1 MNPGKKLG
9 FFVLYQY
16 KGNVRMSVSN
26 NGNLKL
32 AIQKKGRLTDKS
44 IDLLKLCGIEIDHY
58 TERLVV
64 PASNFPLEV
73 LFLRDDDIPEY
84 VQDGVADI
92 GIVGENVVVS
102 KNAHTEIVEKL
113 GFGKCSLMMAAPENV
128 TIKSVKDIEGKT
140 IATSFPNIVQNYL
153 NENKIN
159 AKIIEISGSVEIA
172 PALGVADMICDIVS
186 TGNTL
191 RMNKLKKSISVF
203 ESQAVLIRSSN
214 KKLNQTKNEYLDK
227 LLRRIRSVLTAKN
240 SKYLMMNV
248 PKSSLL
254 EIERVIPSIKSP
266 TILPLADEN
275 LVAVHAVIPSDYLW
289 KIVDSLKKLG
299 ATGILLSPIENM
311 IP

>member
-1 MNPGKKLG
+1 
-9 FFVLYQY
+9 
-16 KGNVRMSVSN
+16 MSISN
-26 NGNLKL
+26 NENLKL

-64 PASNFPLEV
+64 PSDNFPLEV

-102 KNAHTEIVEKL
+102 KNAKTEIIEKL

-128 TIKSVKDIEGKT
+128 TISSAKDIEGKT

-153 NENKIN
+153 NENKIK

-191 RMNKLKKSISVF
+191 MMNKLKKSISVF

-214 KKLNQTKNEYLDK
+214 KELSPSKSEYLDK
-227 LLRRIRSVLTAKN
+227 LLRRIRSVQTAKN
-240 SKYLMMNV
+240 SRYLMMNV
-248 PKSSLL
+248 PKASLL

-289 KIVDSLKKLG
+289 KIVDSLKSLG